1 GVGDGKGNV
10 EDAGKALGQKGFS
23 ASGGADHDDIA
34 LLQFH
39 VIHFGGTVDPLV
51 MVVNGHGQRLLGMVL
66 PDDVLIEDIPDFL
79 GFGQVAEVEV
89 LFASQLLLDDL
100 IAQLD
105 ALIADV
111 NSR

>member
-1 GVGDGKGNV
+1 L
-10 EDAGKALGQKGFS
+10 AWS
-23 ASGGADHDDIA
+23 CPM
-34 LLQFH
+34 
-39 VIHFGGTVDPLV
+39 TYW
-51 MVVNGHGQRLLGMVL
+51 
-66 PDDVLIEDIPDFL
+66 IEDIPYFL

-111 NSR
+111 NSRTGDQLSDLILGLFRRRST

>member
-1 GVGDGKGNV
+1 
-10 EDAGKALGQKGFS
+10 
-23 ASGGADHDDIA
+23 
-34 LLQFH
+34 
-39 VIHFGGTVDPLV
+39 
-51 MVVNGHGQRLLGMVL
+51 MVL

-111 NSR
+111 NSRTGDQLSDLILGFSAEGALELTFFLVELEHGITPFGGLSG